1 MPPILR
7 ICAGLSLLVAI
18 RFEAP
23 AQTATGSARV
33 IATAEPAPTE
43 IATQRAR
50 YMAAHD
56 SVRRLME
63 GIHLLA
69 ESRMRFFKATQSGMN
84 RSRRRVRG
92 FAVPPSMKINE
103 VGTKNT
109 AGGSIIKDQIIKRN
123 FGTEREKVV
132 YYDTRHRK
140 VLTER
145 YENHQL
151 VRLELAEYTDIISV
165 PFSQWLLVRG
175 GYLRHNTQRMQAQAP
190 RKSFFYFNT
199 APAAE

>member
-1 MPPILR
+1 MNPVLR
-7 ICAGLSLLVAI
+7 ICAGLSLLVATH
-18 RFEAP
+18 FAAH
-23 AQTATGSARV
+23 AQTTPSQAKV
-33 IATAEPAPTE
+33 ITTAEPAPTE
-43 IATQRAR
+43 VATQRAR
-50 YMAAHD
+50 YTAAHD

-63 GIHLLA
+63 GIHLQA
-69 ESRMRFFKATQSGMN
+69 ESRMRFFKATKSGLN

-92 FAVPPSMKINE
+92 FAAPPSMTITDA
-103 VGTKNT
+103 GIKNT
-109 AGGSIIKDQIIKRN
+109 SGGGLIKDQISKRS

-132 YYDTRHRK
+132 YYDIRHRK

-151 VRLELAEYTDIISV
+151 VQLELAEYTDIISV

-190 RKSFFYFNT
+190 RKSFFYFNAAPT
-199 APAAE
+199 AE